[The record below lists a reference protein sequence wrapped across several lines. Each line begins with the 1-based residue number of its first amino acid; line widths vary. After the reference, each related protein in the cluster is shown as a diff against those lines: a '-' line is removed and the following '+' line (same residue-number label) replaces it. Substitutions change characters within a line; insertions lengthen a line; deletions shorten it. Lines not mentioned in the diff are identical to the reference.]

1 MRARGCHYDP
11 SITTRRRAQ
20 QREFVD
26 TVVDRLRGGD
36 RPLRALDVASLRFAG
51 LATGL
56 TALAAHL
63 TDDGDTAGV
72 VDPTVRD
79 WLAEQRTEVAR
90 RVDRFRELVPRVRSV
105 LAEAA
110 VPAVAVKG
118 AELAASARPVWK
130 MAAARPM
137 ADIDLVVPRRYRAQA
152 SAALLRAGLRHD
164 TSSTYEDV
172 FLAWGDGTVGRTD
185 GESAAHN
192 GRVEVHPDWTEFLH
206 GYVVRGFDVEA
217 HWSADPDLPGG
228 FRLALAPLTANVLGH
243 LASTVVRAEVRAV
256 NAVDLW
262 WCDRAGVDWDEVS
275 VLCRSL
281 DPRLSAPG
289 LWLASALLPGSV
301 PGQLLASEFDRL
313 PRAARWALDAVAPE
327 DVFRDPDTRTS
338 PSWRQA
344 FARGAERVAVFDQ
357 MAFPT
362 GARGL
367 RPLVSRLPSVAV
379 RARA

>member
-1 MRARGCHYDP
+1 MDARGPHYDP
-11 SITTRRRAQ
+11 SITTERRAQ
-20 QREFVD
+20 QRQFVD
-26 TVVDRLRGGD
+26 AVVDRLRGGD
-36 RPLRALDVASLRFAG
+36 RPLPSLDAATLRFAG

-63 TDDGDTAGV
+63 TDDGAAAGV
-72 VDPTVRD
+72 VDPSVTD
-79 WLAEQRTEVAR
+79 WLAEQRSEVAR

-105 LAEAA
+105 LAEAD

-118 AELAASARPVWK
+118 AALAASAQPVWGI
-130 MAAARPM
+130 AEARPM

-152 SAALLRAGLRHD
+152 SAALQRAGLRHD

-172 FLAWGDGTVGRTD
+172 FLAWGDGGVGRTD

-206 GYVVRGFDVEA
+206 GYVARGFDVESQ
-217 HWSADPDLPGG
+217 WTADPDLPGS
-228 FRLALAPLTANVLGH
+228 FRLGLAPLTANVLGH

-262 WCDRAGVDWDEVS
+262 WCDRAGVDWDEVGA
-275 VLCRSL
+275 LCRSL
-281 DPRLSAPG
+281 DPRLTAPG
-289 LWLASALLPGSV
+289 LWLAYGIVPGSV
-301 PGQLLASEFDRL
+301 PVRLLASEFDRL
-313 PRAARWALDAVAPE
+313 PRAARRALDAAAPE
-327 DVFRDPDTRTS
+327 DVFRDPDARTT

-344 FARGAERVAVFDQ
+344 FALGAEHLAVLDQ

-362 GARGL
+362 GTRGL
-367 RPLVSRLPSVAV
+367 RPRLSRLPRVAV